1 MAMRDKIGLSTATS
15 SDLKGAVYAI
25 AGVLVTMDPGWERT
39 YLISLFLIVMAVIS
53 WLTVGNIPPQM
64 AEDVK
69 EIMDSKSVK
78 DVLREGRE

>member
-1 MAMRDKIGLSTATS
+1 MAMRDKIGLSTAAS

-25 AGVLVTMDPGWERT
+25 AGVLVTMDPGWDRT
-39 YLISLFLIVMAVIS
+39 FLISLFLIVMAVIS

>member
-1 MAMRDKIGLSTATS
+1 
-15 SDLKGAVYAI
+15 
-25 AGVLVTMDPGWERT
+25 MDPGWERT

>member
-1 MAMRDKIGLSTATS
+1 MAIRDKIGLSTAAS

-53 WLTVGNIPPQM
+53 WLTVGNSPPAM

-69 EIMDSKSVK
+69 EIMDSKPVR